1 MESNHSFKG
10 MIAFFILICEMRF
23 KNNEQQTFIR
33 DLKKALMISW
43 IIITYIIFILLISP
57 FLFPEDVLLA
67 ISPSCVSKTILGQE
81 CFLCGMTK
89 SFINISQGNFYQA
102 YRMNNFGIY
111 LYLIFCLNV
120 LSLLSF
126 SIFKLF
132 MKKTK
137 FKFHLN

>member
-1 MESNHSFKG
+1 MCFE
-10 MIAFFILICEMRF
+10 
-23 KNNEQQTFIR
+23 NNEQQTFLR
-33 DLKKALMISW
+33 DLKKALVISW
-43 IIITYIIFILLISP
+43 IVITSIIFVLLISP

-81 CFLCGMTK
+81 CLLCGMTK
-89 SFINISQGNFYQA
+89 SFINISQGNFYRA
-102 YRMNNFGIY
+102 YQLNNFGIY

-120 LSLLSF
+120 LSLSSF